1 MTVTQAGEQA
11 RGSGAGTPAR
21 SVSFVSFVLRFA
33 EPGGVTVPGSGDQPQ
48 AVLDLD
54 PQGRVQVPGTSL
66 AGALREMVHGARG
79 AQMAEAWFA
88 PLLED
93 GAAAQASRI
102 WVLGSTRLDDAP
114 ADVLASTRISRERA
128 AAAAN
133 TFRAEQV
140 LPAGARFEVF
150 LRWDG
155 ADAAQV
161 TDLAGLIAAWRPLV
175 GRGVTRGRG
184 RCAVQD
190 VQHGTLRLEDP
201 GDLLRWLTRSG
212 PDLVR
217 DVAAERVSADS
228 TGPDPDLLFR
238 VPVSI
243 AGPWR
248 IGTGDK
254 PPKGSR
260 EPIPLR
266 RLGGQPVVPGSA
278 VKGLLRSR
286 AEFILRSVGVTPAP
300 CADKPCDAE
309 KCWTC
314 RVFGYGG
321 GQDSDARSVGA
332 RAAVRVADAA
342 VADPVPAQRT
352 HVAIDRFTGGALDGA
367 LYTMEVLEAGRFP
380 LAIERLPGAVD
391 EELARQV
398 RAVLR
403 LVLEDLNDGI
413 IGMGGG
419 TARGYGSV
427 RVDFAAASG
436 LPSLAEARSVLAEM
450 VRGGSGD
457 AR

>member
-1 MTVTQAGEQA
+1 MTIADAGEQT
-11 RGSGAGTPAR
+11 RGTGADATDR
-21 SVSFVSFVLRFA
+21 SASFLSFVIRFV
-33 EPGGVTVPGSGDQPQ
+33 EPGGVTVQGTGDQPQ

-54 PQGRVQVPGTSL
+54 PEGRVQLPGTSL
-66 AGALREMVHGARG
+66 AGALREMVRGARG
-79 AQMAEAWFA
+79 AQAAEAWFG
-88 PLLED
+88 PLLDE
-93 GAAAQASRI
+93 GASARASQI
-102 WVLGSTRLDDAP
+102 WVMGSTRLDDAT
-114 ADVLASTRISRERA
+114 ADVLASTRISRERGA
-128 AAAAN
+128 AASN
-133 TFRAEQV
+133 TFRTEEV

-150 LRWDG
+150 LRWDD
-155 ADAAQV
+155 ADTVQV
-161 TDLAGLIAAWRPLV
+161 ADLAGLIAAWRPLI

-184 RCAVQD
+184 RCAVED
-190 VQHGTLRLEDP
+190 VKHGTLRLRDP
-201 GDLLRWLTRSG
+201 GDLLRWLTLSG

-217 DVAAERVSADS
+217 DVAVERVSADS
-228 TGPDPDLLFR
+228 AGPDPDLLFR

-243 AGPWR
+243 EGPWR

-260 EPIPLR
+260 EPVPLR

-286 AEFILRSVGVTPAP
+286 AEFVLRSVGVTPAP

-321 GQDSDARSVGA
+321 GQDSDDSAVGA
-332 RAAVRVADAA
+332 RAAVRVADAV
-342 VADPVPAQRT
+342 VAGPVPAQRT

-367 LYTMEVLEAGRFP
+367 LYTMEVLEAGSFP
-380 LAIERLPGAVD
+380 LAVERLPGAVD
-391 EELARQV
+391 DDLARQV

-436 LPSLAEARSVLAEM
+436 LPALAEARSVLAEM
-450 VRGGSGD
+450 ARGGSDGT
-457 AR
+457 R